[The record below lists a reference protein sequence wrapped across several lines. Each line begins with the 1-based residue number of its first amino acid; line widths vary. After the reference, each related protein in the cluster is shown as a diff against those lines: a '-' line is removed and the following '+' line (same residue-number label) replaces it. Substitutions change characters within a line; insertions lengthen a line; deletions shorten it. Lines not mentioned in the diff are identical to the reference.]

1 MEDVKIII
9 FDIGGVLIDLETSL
23 EIKENVNLLERL
35 FENKYRLF
43 AITDAPKHLVELERK
58 KFKFY
63 NYFEDV
69 FLPGEKLMKKTDGE
83 AYKFFMESR
92 NLNISQSIFIDDRLE
107 NIEAAKSIGMKST
120 LYNSPLK
127 LYKKLEPLLDKM
139 NCSM

>member
-1 MEDVKIII
+1 M
-9 FDIGGVLIDLETSL
+9 
-23 EIKENVNLLERL
+23 
-35 FENKYRLF
+35 
-43 AITDAPKHLVELERK
+43 
-58 KFKFY
+58 
-63 NYFEDV
+63 
-69 FLPGEKLMKKTDGE
+69 PGEKLMKKTDGE